1 MTSAPSSTRMAS
13 RSAPDITARSRSC
26 NVSVFRQPR
35 ARPFISTTQWPKST
49 RWWRASTRSGKYS
62 AEPHSIEPDMDSK
75 NLYQEVILDHNKKPR
90 NWGKLADASH
100 QAEGLNPLCGD
111 HIWLSLKLD
120 GDKVGSIAFE
130 GESCAICKAS
140 SSMMTKIADLEY
152 TPNPNARKFVLKEP
166 LTNGLARSFE
176 NAEQAQRDA
185 LATKLF
191 AIPHVS
197 NVFYIDNWI
206 TVTQDGEADWQNLLR
221 EVATPIR
228 EAPAAEKA
236 SEEFAKAAAWLA
248 EEEGGGATMSESD
261 KLKLEQINE
270 LLDEEVRPFLQGDG
284 GDLYVVGLE
293 GSTLKVHYQG
303 ACGTCPSSISGTLAG
318 IEGLVKR
325 IDPEM
330 EVVAV

>member
-1 MTSAPSSTRMAS
+1 MP
-13 RSAPDITARSRSC
+13 
-26 NVSVFRQPR
+26 
-35 ARPFISTTQWPKST
+35 
-49 RWWRASTRSGKYS
+49 
-62 AEPHSIEPDMDSK
+62 
-75 NLYQEVILDHNKKPR
+75 
-90 NWGKLADASH
+90 
-100 QAEGLNPLCGD
+100 
-111 HIWLSLKLD
+111 
-120 GDKVGSIAFE
+120 
-130 GESCAICKAS
+130 
-140 SSMMTKIADLEY
+140 KIADLEY

-176 NAEQAQRDA
+176 NAEQAQRDE

-236 SEEFAKAAAWLA
+236 SAEFAKAAAWLA
-248 EEEGGGATMSESD
+248 EEEGGAAGLSASD

-325 IDPEM
+325 IDPAM